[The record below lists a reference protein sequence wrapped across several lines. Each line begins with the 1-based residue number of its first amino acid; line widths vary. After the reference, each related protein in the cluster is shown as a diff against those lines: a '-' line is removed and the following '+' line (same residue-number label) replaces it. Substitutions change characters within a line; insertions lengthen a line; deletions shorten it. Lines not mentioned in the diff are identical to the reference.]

1 VAAVTARS
9 MKLHLYKRNIKQ
21 PTGHG
26 KCTSVCYIQSNV
38 MKCKKEQI
46 RVTYIIINVKIIVTL
61 SQKKCCRGTVQ
72 IVRMSIVR
80 SLQGELT

>member
-1 VAAVTARS
+1 
-9 MKLHLYKRNIKQ
+9 
-21 PTGHG
+21 
-26 KCTSVCYIQSNV
+26 

-61 SQKKCCRGTVQ
+61 SQKKMLQGHCTNSQ
-72 IVRMSIVR
+72 NEFR